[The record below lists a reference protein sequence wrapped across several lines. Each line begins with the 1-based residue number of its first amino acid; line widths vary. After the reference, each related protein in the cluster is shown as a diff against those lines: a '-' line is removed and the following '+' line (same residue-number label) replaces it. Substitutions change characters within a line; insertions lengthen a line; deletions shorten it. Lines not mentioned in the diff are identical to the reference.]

1 MTVLKLR
8 SLILFVGL
16 PLLAAPLALS
26 AQNPS
31 PAQAEQML
39 RNNPALLQQLR
50 QRIMALLFGLLQ
62 LPEGTVRA
70 IAAWKEIG
78 LALLVLTVFVRS
90 ITGRGPTSPIAWP
103 DIWVSG
109 LILTAILFLL
119 TENLWLRFDIPAAAE
134 YMQMRNPSCDCLDF
148 KFDL

>member
-1 MTVLKLR
+1 MFAWGLVMH
-8 SLILFVGL
+8 SLV
-16 PLLAAPLALS
+16 
-26 AQNPS
+26 
-31 PAQAEQML
+31 
-39 RNNPALLQQLR
+39 
-50 QRIMALLFGLLQ
+50 MALLFGLLQ

-119 TENLWLRFDIPAAAE
+119 LTTGKGWGYWPALGVSLLAVVVAAALVE
-134 YMQMRNPSCDCLDF
+134 LLVLR
-148 KFDL
+148 KFL